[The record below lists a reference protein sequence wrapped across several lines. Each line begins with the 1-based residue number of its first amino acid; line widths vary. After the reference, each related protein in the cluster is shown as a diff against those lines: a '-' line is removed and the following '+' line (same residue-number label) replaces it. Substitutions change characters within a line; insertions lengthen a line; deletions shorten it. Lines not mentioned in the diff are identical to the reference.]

1 MFFHSSPA
9 LRRIRQLARLIRRHP
24 DLPVHS
30 WNAPRNAAKSAAQN
44 AARCSSSDQLNAAP
58 PDPAQ
63 FVDSSVSNGVPTG
76 LLDPNTR
83 RKHANCPRSRAER

>member
-9 LRRIRQLARLIRRHP
+9 LRRIRQLARLMRRHP
-24 DLPVHS
+24 DLPVHFS
-30 WNAPRNAAKSAAQN
+30 KTP
-44 AARCSSSDQLNAAP
+44 RCSNQPNAAP

-76 LLDPNTR
+76 LPDSNTR
-83 RKHANCPRSRAER
+83 RKHANCLRSGAGR

>member
-1 MFFHSSPA
+1 MVFHTSPA

-30 WNAPRNAAKSAAQN
+30 WNTPRRSPELPNGA
-44 AARCSSSDQLNAAP
+44 L

-63 FVDSSVSNGVPTG
+63 FVDSSVTSTDLSSCRGDV
-76 LLDPNTR
+76 NTR
-83 RKHANCPRSRAER
+83 RKHASRPHAPDGQ